1 MRRWIAAAPLHAPIA
16 DTEGRPPV
24 SPDEFR
30 RHAHAFVDWM
40 ADYLARVESY
50 RFCVGQT
57 ATERRH
63 VAAAGRP
70 HPADGAGAAHR
81 NTGSAVIAD
90 QFRDFT

>member
-1 MRRWIAAAPLHAPIA
+1 M
-16 DTEGRPPV
+16 

-63 VAAAGRP
+63 VAAAGRRIRQTARAL
-70 HPADGAGAAHR
+70 HTEIRAAP
-81 NTGSAVIAD
+81 
-90 QFRDFT
+90 